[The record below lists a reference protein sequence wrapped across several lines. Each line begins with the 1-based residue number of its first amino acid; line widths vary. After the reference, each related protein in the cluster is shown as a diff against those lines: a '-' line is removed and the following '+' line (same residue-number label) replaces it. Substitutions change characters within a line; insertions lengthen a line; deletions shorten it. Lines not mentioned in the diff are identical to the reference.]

1 MLSPRTTSLRDE
13 GSPLL
18 NTPADPFLKTAR
30 RWFAAVFT
38 LFSLAILTLSRAR
51 PIETWDESRNI
62 NNALEMSIHGH
73 WLVPMFAWAPD
84 HWNTKPPLLI
94 CLQAALL
101 RLGLP
106 PFSALRLPA
115 ELAALATVLL
125 IVWFC
130 SRVLGRPFA
139 GILAGMLLMSSVM
152 FFGLHVGISGDYD
165 ALLSL
170 LLTTSALAFWTYVQ
184 HGSLRG
190 LLLAGLAL
198 SLAILTK
205 GVAALLFLPGLLL
218 FVFVSGKAKR
228 TLADWRLWAVLL
240 GAFALAGSYYI
251 ARDRLFD
258 HGYLQSVFDNE
269 LSGRYSK
276 TNEGHRRTWALY
288 LLELIVKNEPGT
300 LLLPLGFLMLRH
312 TGSVRD
318 PERNPDRDPDRTN
331 LADLAQTRSFALQC
345 IVVPTVFLLI
355 LSTSAT
361 KISYYCA
368 PALPQLAILSGL
380 GTEWALRSFAARS
393 SSMPRLRTALL
404 AFLTL
409 TMLMPLLLT
418 LRRNRQPAE
427 QAAYGPALLRMQQ
440 AGLHGPVQIIDNG
453 VDNSANFP
461 FYSPTALFFATEAQ
475 QHGLFTGLQGPVGSV
490 PANTWLLTCNA
501 TALVWL
507 QQSHLLHNPQPLANG
522 CTYGRS

>member
-1 MLSPRTTSLRDE
+1 MLSHRATSTRD
-13 GSPLL
+13 GALAP
-18 NTPADPFLKTAR
+18 NTPADVTSTPAL
-30 RWFAAVFT
+30 RWFAAVFA
-38 LFSLAILTLSRAR
+38 LFSLAILFLSRAR

-62 NNALEMSIHGH
+62 NNALEMSISGH

-125 IVWFC
+125 IFWFC
-130 SRVLGRPFA
+130 FRVLHRPFA
-139 GILAGMLLMSSVM
+139 GVIAGMLLMSSVM

-184 HGSLRG
+184 DGNMRG
-190 LLLAGLAL
+190 LLLAGLTL

-205 GVAALLFLPGLLL
+205 GVAALLFLPGLLV

-240 GAFALAGSYYI
+240 GAFALAGCYYV

-258 HGYLQSVFDNE
+258 PGYLQSVFDNE

-276 TNEGHRRTWALY
+276 TNEGHHRTWALY
-288 LLELIVKNEPGT
+288 LLELIAKNEPGT
-300 LLLPLGFLMLRH
+300 LLLPFGFLLLRRAS
-312 TGSVRD
+312 T
-318 PERNPDRDPDRTN
+318 
-331 LADLAQTRSFALQC
+331 ADSMDALRVRSFALQC
-345 IVVPTVFLLI
+345 VVVPAVFLLI

-380 GTEWALRSFAARS
+380 GADWALRAYAARNLHQS
-393 SSMPRLRTALL
+393 SQRTTRVPRLRTALL

-409 TMLMPLLLT
+409 TMIMPLLLII
-418 LRRNRQPAE
+418 RRNHLPAE
-427 QAAYGPALLRMQQ
+427 QSAYGPALLTLQH
-440 AGLHGPVQIIDNG
+440 AGLHGPIQIIDNG
-453 VDNSANFP
+453 VDNSANFQ

-475 QHGLFTGLQGPVGSV
+475 RHGLPTGLQGPSGSV
-490 PANTWLLTCNA
+490 PPNTWLLTCDA
-501 TALVWL
+501 VALLWL
-507 QQSHLLHNPQPLANG
+507 QQTHLLHNPQPIADG